1 MRPRL
6 YPDAEYQK
14 TIGEPL
20 PVAKLARIWHGLP
33 EQDRLGFVLSLDEHI
48 ADKVIE
54 ATALAQTSKEPH
66 Q

>member
-6 YPDAEYQK
+6 YPDSEYER
-14 TIGEPL
+14 TIGQPL
-20 PVAKLARIWHGLP
+20 PVAKLARIWRGLP

-54 ATALAQTSKEPH
+54 ATAPANTGKETH
-66 Q
+66 S